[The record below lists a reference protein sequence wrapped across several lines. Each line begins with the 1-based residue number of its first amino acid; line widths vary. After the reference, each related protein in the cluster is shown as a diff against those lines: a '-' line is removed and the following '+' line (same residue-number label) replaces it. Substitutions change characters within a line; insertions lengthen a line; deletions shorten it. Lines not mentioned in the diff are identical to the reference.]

1 MVVAPNPLGTLLPSV
16 NVPYKVR
23 VQAPAGLRAGVNGPG
38 PDLPSMGE
46 VGFGGTPI
54 RATVY
59 LKQPP
64 LRLTGGGLPCG
75 PLR

>member
-1 MVVAPNPLGTLLPSV
+1 MVVAPNPPGALLQGV

-23 VQAPAGLRAGVNGPG
+23 IQAPAGLRAGVNGPG

-46 VGFGGTPI
+46 VGPGGAPI

-59 LKQPP
+59 LK
-64 LRLTGGGLPCG
+64 
-75 PLR
+75 